1 MSGATPLWL
10 SLTVALSALGVFWF
24 GLSRTDWRARVQRII
39 ESFSMCVSAI
49 SDTAMSDQE
58 KERTVRSSGGA
69 LLVTAFGS
77 AWRAVAALWSGA
89 LPLVIADHFGW
100 AETQRVFRFMMSL
113 EFIVGTT
120 LGSALIYIA
129 WKKLWLSRK
138 TPQSDSKPVL
148 APISNPVSPSSDIAP
163 EPHLKPVRATP
174 PIPIHDTGSERGN
187 SSGDQLVHSIAF
199 SAPWVMKSLAS
210 LDDIAGAKLRAFVPE
225 LRPIFITSLARAG
238 TTALLNALHS
248 IPGLAAHQYRDMPF
262 VTAPY
267 LWSKLG
273 GRRHA
278 PRQFRAHGDGLE
290 IDLNSPEACD
300 ELLWKLYWPEK
311 YDASRIY
318 MWTMVDIDS
327 KKIRRL
333 TENYKKIAALRSSDS
348 ARSSQYNFVSKNNA
362 NIARLS
368 VLATAFPTAKIVIPI
383 RRPGPHAESLH
394 RQHLNFSEQH
404 ARDPFT
410 KRYMRDIGHFEFGA
424 LHRPIQFAGQSTN
437 RYNPTDANYWLHYWV
452 AAFREVARYRDKCVF
467 VTQDSLR
474 AEPERTMQALT
485 QTLKLDGS
493 GQAFEAFFKTGPDT
507 NDESAFNPDLLANA
521 HKLYDALAKRAVRP
535 TQARLLTGA
544 EIREA
549 AENIL

>member
-1 MSGATPLWL
+1 MNGATPLWVNL
-10 SLTVALSALGVFWF
+10 SVSISALGVFWV
-24 GLSRTDWRARVQRII
+24 GLSRTDWKPRVQRVI
-39 ESFSMCVSAI
+39 ESCSSGVSAI
-49 SDTAMSDQE
+49 FDSDMSDEE

-69 LLVTAFGS
+69 LLVSAFGS
-77 AWRAVAALWSGA
+77 AWRVLAALWSAA
-89 LPLVIADHFGW
+89 LPLVLADYFGW
-100 AETQRVFRFMMSL
+100 AETQHVFGVMLSI
-113 EFIVGTT
+113 EFILGTT

-138 TPQSDSKPVL
+138 TPQSCSKPVL
-148 APISNPVSPSSDIAP
+148 APISNPVSPLPDIAP

-174 PIPIHDTGSERGN
+174 PIPIHDTDPEPRN

-210 LDDIAGAKLRAFVPE
+210 LDDMAGSKLRASVPE

-248 IPGLAAHQYRDMPF
+248 IPGLAAHQYCDMPF
-262 VTAPY
+262 VTTPY

-273 GRRHA
+273 GRRRVS
-278 PRQFRAHGDGLE
+278 RQFRAHGDGLE
-290 IDLNSPEACD
+290 IDLNSPEAFD
-300 ELLWKLYWPEK
+300 EVLWKLYWPEK
-311 YDASRIY
+311 YEASRIY

-327 KKIRRL
+327 SKIKRL
-333 TENYKKIAALRSSDS
+333 TENYKKIAALRSGDH
-348 ARSSQYNFVSKNNA
+348 ARCSRYNFVSKNNA

-404 ARDPFT
+404 AQDPFT

-424 LHRPIQFAGQSTN
+424 LHRPIQFAGQSSN
-437 RYNPTDANYWLHYWV
+437 RYKPKEVNYWLNYWV

-493 GQAFEAFFKTGPDT
+493 GRAFKAFFKAGPDT
-507 NDESAFNPDLLANA
+507 SDESAFDPDLLATA

>member
-10 SLTVALSALGVFWF
+10 NLSISLSALGVLWF
-24 GLSRTDWRARVQRII
+24 GLSRTDWKPRVQRVI
-39 ESFSMCVSAI
+39 ESCSTGVSAI
-49 SDTAMSDQE
+49 FDSDMSDQK

-69 LLVTAFGS
+69 LLVSAFGS
-77 AWRAVAALWSGA
+77 AWRVTAALWSAA
-89 LPLVIADHFGW
+89 LPLAIADYFGW
-100 AETQRVFRFMMSL
+100 AETQHVFGFMMTL
-113 EFIVGTT
+113 EFILGTT
-120 LGSALIYIA
+120 LVSALIYIA
-129 WKKLWLSRK
+129 WKKLWLGRK
-138 TPQSDSKPVL
+138 TPQSNSKLFPV
-148 APISNPVSPSSDIAP
+148 PVSSPVSPSPDIAP

-174 PIPIHDTGSERGN
+174 PIPIHDTDPERGN

-199 SAPWVMKSLAS
+199 SAPWVMKSLAA
-210 LDDIAGAKLRAFVPE
+210 LDDMAGSKLRASIPE

-238 TTALLNALHS
+238 TTALLNAMHS
-248 IPGLAAHQYRDMPF
+248 IPSLAAHQYRDMPF
-262 VTAPY
+262 ITAPY

-273 GRRHA
+273 RRRHV

-290 IDLNSPEACD
+290 IDLNSPEAFD
-300 ELLWKLYWPEK
+300 EVLWKLYWPEK
-311 YDASRIY
+311 YEASRIY

-333 TENYKKIAALRSSDS
+333 TENYKKIAALRSRDH
-348 ARSSQYNFVSKNNA
+348 ARSSRFNFVSKNNA

-368 VLATAFPTAKIVIPI
+368 VLATAFPAAKVVIPI

-404 ARDPFT
+404 AADPFT
-410 KRYMRDIGHFEFGA
+410 KRYMRDIGHFEFGT
-424 LHRPIQFAGQSTN
+424 LHRPIQFSGQSTN
-437 RYNPTDANYWLHYWV
+437 RYKPTDANYWLHYWV

-493 GQAFEAFFKTGPDT
+493 DCVFKAFFKTGPDT
-507 NDESAFNPDLLANA
+507 SDESRFDPDLLATA